1 VKLSSETNDTPESP
15 AETLEGPA
23 TPTAEQPAAPA
34 APVAKSRIERI
45 DTVLAWAPRILLVLV
60 LLTGGAF
67 ALYVRQEEERQRL
80 STPVGRA
87 LDDLR
92 RNVEDNPN
100 DVVLAV
106 RYGEALASAGMFREA
121 INAFD
126 QALKLDEEHTGAM
139 LNMGMVLMADFRWNE
154 AEPFFRKVTELTE
167 GTEFQDLNARRGQ
180 AFFYLGQIAVED
192 GDYEEAVE
200 YLRESLRIR
209 RTASDT
215 YFQLA
220 RAYHGLGDIDKAIEN
235 LYVALAFD
243 PAYGE
248 ARFELGKFLAEQGKE
263 ASAAVEFRKVAD
275 KFPDAE
281 MPIEALLEFGTVEQ
295 RISQAREAQEE
306 GELQKAIEH
315 ATVAVAIEPASIEA
329 LLLRAE
335 LYEAAKRKAD
345 AVKDYEKILTL
356 EPEHAS
362 ATDALARLAP
372 APTPAP

>member
-1 VKLSSETNDTPESP
+1 MSSDTHDTPESP
-15 AETLEGPA
+15 AETPSA
-23 TPTAEQPAAPA
+23 PPSAEQPAAPA

-45 DTVLAWAPRILLVLV
+45 DTALAWAPRILLVLV

-87 LDDLR
+87 LEDLR
-92 RNVEDNPN
+92 LNVEANPN
-100 DVVLAV
+100 DVVLRV

-121 INAFD
+121 IRAFD
-126 QALKLDEEHTGAM
+126 QALKLDAEHTGAM
-139 LNMGMVLMADFRWNE
+139 LNMGRVLMAEHRWNE

-167 GTEFQDLNARRGQ
+167 GTEFQDLNARRGS

-192 GDYEEAVE
+192 GDYEKAVE
-200 YLRESLRIR
+200 FLRESLRIR

-215 YFQLA
+215 YYQLA
-220 RAYHGLGDIDKAIEN
+220 LAFHGLGDTEKAIEN
-235 LYVALAFD
+235 LYIALTFD
-243 PAYGE
+243 PAFGP
-248 ARFELGKFLAEQGKE
+248 ARFDLGRFLAEQGRE

-275 KFPDAE
+275 RFPDAE
-281 MPIEALLEFGTVEQ
+281 MPIEALSQFGTVEE

-315 ATVAVAIEPASIEA
+315 ATIAVAMEPESIEA
-329 LLLRAE
+329 LLLRAA
-335 LYEAAKRKAD
+335 LYEAAKRPAD

-356 EPEHAS
+356 EPGHRA

-372 APTPAP
+372 SPTPAP